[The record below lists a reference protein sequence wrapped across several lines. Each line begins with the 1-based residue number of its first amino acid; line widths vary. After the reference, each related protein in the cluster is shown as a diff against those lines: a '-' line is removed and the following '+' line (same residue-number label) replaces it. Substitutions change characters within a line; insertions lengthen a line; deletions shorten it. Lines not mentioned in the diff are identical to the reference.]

1 MLRFLGM
8 LVGLVLF
15 VLISAGLAYTYAISL
30 YEGEGPLNEQRLIL
44 IPQGFGLNTIG
55 QKLEN
60 EGLVHSKWLIIVG
73 ARVTG
78 VQSDLKAGE
87 YLVPP
92 RVSAKDLLEM
102 IVQGRIYLRQFT
114 IPEGMSSRGVYDLL
128 TNLDDMSGNLPAP
141 PTEGSIMPE
150 TYRYQFDDSRITQVA
165 LMQQAMRNTLDVLWD
180 SRDPDLPLNSKE
192 EALILASIVE
202 KETGVAEERKRV
214 AGVFLNRM
222 RIGMPLQSDP
232 TVVYALTEGREAL
245 GRPLTRADLSIDSRY
260 NTYRYGGLP
269 PTPICNP
276 GRASIEAVLSP
287 EKHRFLYFVADG
299 TGGHVFATSLE
310 EHNRNV
316 ANWRIIRDRARE
328 EQKRREMGVP
338 VRPAPGYSLGGGDDD
353 EDEAPARTDGDSKN
367 TPDPMRD
374 LIPQAPSPAP

>member
-1 MLRFLGM
+1 MLRFLTM
-8 LVGLVLF
+8 LAGLILF
-15 VLISAGLAYTYAISL
+15 VLISAGLAYTYAMRL
-30 YEGEGPLNEQRLIL
+30 YEGEGPLAEQRLIL

-60 EGLVHSKWLIIVG
+60 EGLVHSKWLIILG
-73 ARVTG
+73 ARING
-78 VQSDLKAGE
+78 VQGELKAGE

-92 RVSAKDLLEM
+92 RISAKDLLDM

-114 IPEGMSSRGVYDLL
+114 IPEGMSSRAVFDLL
-128 TNLDDMSGNLPAP
+128 NGLDDMSGTLPS

-150 TYRYQFDDSRITQVA
+150 TYRYQFNDSRITQIG

-180 SRDPDLPLNSKE
+180 SRDVDLPLNSKE

-202 KETGVAEERKRV
+202 KETGVPEERKRV

-232 TVVYALTEGREAL
+232 TIVYALTEGREAL

-276 GRASIEAVLSP
+276 GRASLEAVLNP
-287 EKHRFLYFVADG
+287 EHHRFLYFVADG

-328 EQKRREMGVP
+328 EQKRRDMGMAA
-338 VRPAPGYSLGGGDDD
+338 RPAPGYSLRGDDTE
-353 EDEAPARTDGDSKN
+353 EDSPPRVDKN
-367 TPDPMRD
+367 TPDPMRS
-374 LIPQAPSPAP
+374 LIPRDTAPAP